1 MLGAVSKFV
10 NRELPQLAP
19 ALLRQCFAHA
29 RAEFPKEACG
39 LLSGP
44 IGQPSSLRVCENDQ
58 DRLHAHDPLEFP
70 SDGRTAFRLRFG
82 DVCWLLE
89 SLRSQEPVQV
99 VFHSHI
105 DVGADFS
112 GDDRRAALSDG
123 QPTYPVDHLIVDVCA
138 SGVRGAK
145 LFRFSSSAGAG
156 DFKLVAE
163 YDAEGL
169 RAAR

>member
-1 MLGAVSKFV
+1 MK
-10 NRELPQLAP
+10 RELPQLAP

-29 RAEFPKEACG
+29 LAEYPNEACG

-58 DRLHAHDPLEFP
+58 DRLHALDPIEFP
-70 SDGRTAFRLRFG
+70 SDGRTAYRLRFG
-82 DVCWLLE
+82 DVRWLLE

-112 GDDRRAALSDG
+112 ADDRRVALSDG
-123 QPTYPVDHLIVDVCA
+123 QPLYPVDHLIVDVCA

-145 LFRFSSSAGAG
+145 LFRFSSIADAG
-156 DFKLVAE
+156 DFALVAE
-163 YDAEGL
+163 YDAEGQL
-169 RAAR
+169 KAR

>member
-1 MLGAVSKFV
+1 MRIVPVIS
-10 NRELPQLAP
+10 PT
-19 ALLRQCFAHA
+19 LLRLCFAQAWRQH
-29 RAEFPKEACG
+29 PKEACG
-39 LLSGP
+39 LLFGP
-44 IGQPSSLRVCENDQ
+44 MGQPSSLRICENDQ

-112 GDDRRAALSDG
+112 ADDRRAALSDG

-163 YDAEGL
+163 YDEEGL